1 MKNQGETRKFPV
13 SYNSFHYEITM
24 VQENIL
30 VVNNFHPETLT
41 KMSKRYQ
48 LHHLWKLKKE
58 SRSDLIR
65 SLSGQCKIAVTASW
79 ECDADVYKIDSLKL
93 ISAFGVGVDGI
104 DFKQT
109 EQLGIRVS
117 NTPDVLND
125 AVAELAVGLMIA
137 SFRDM
142 VTAHYFAKSN
152 SWVEQTFPL
161 GKLLKGKTLGI
172 AGFGS
177 IGASVVK
184 RIKPFGVNVAYHNR
198 RPLDGPYKYCH
209 SLIEL
214 AEESDILLCLLPG
227 GYETKNAINTPVLK
241 ALGSEGILINL
252 GRGISVNEESLTR
265 ALLEKTIKL
274 ACVDVYQ
281 DEPNIPAPWR
291 ELDNVILL
299 PHIGSA
305 TFETRRKM
313 GELVLQNVEQF
324 LMDEQLLSEVLR

>member
-1 MKNQGETRKFPV
+1 
-13 SYNSFHYEITM
+13 M
-24 VQENIL
+24 VRENIL
-30 VVNNFHPETLT
+30 VVNNFHPETLKT
-41 KMSKRYQ
+41 MSSRYH
-48 LHHLWKLKKE
+48 LHHLWKLKKK

-65 SLSGQCKIAVTASW
+65 SLSGRCKIAVTASW
-79 ECDADVYKIDSLKL
+79 ECDSDVYKIDSLKL

-117 NTPDVLND
+117 NTPGVLND

-152 SWVEQTFPL
+152 SWVDQPFPL

-198 RPLDGPYKYCH
+198 RPLDGPYRYCD

-214 AEESDILLCLLPG
+214 AEASDILLCLLPG
-227 GYETKNAINTPVLK
+227 GEETKNAISTPVLE
-241 ALGSEGILINL
+241 ALGAEGILINL
-252 GRGISVNEESLTR
+252 GRGISLNEQALTR
-265 ALLEKTIKL
+265 ALLDKTIKL
-274 ACVDVYQ
+274 ACLDVYQ
-281 DEPNIPAPWR
+281 NEPNIPAPWR

-305 TFETRRKM
+305 TIETRRKM
-313 GELVLQNVEQF
+313 GELVLQNVEEF
-324 LMDEQLLSEVLR
+324 ILHERLITEVMH